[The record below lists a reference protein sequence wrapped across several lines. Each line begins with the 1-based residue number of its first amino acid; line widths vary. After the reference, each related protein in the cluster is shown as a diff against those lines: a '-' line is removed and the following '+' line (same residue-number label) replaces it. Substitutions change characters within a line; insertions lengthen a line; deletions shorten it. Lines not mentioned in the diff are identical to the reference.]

1 MDDLQ
6 NHLAQMLKT
15 QRTLRGWSLS
25 QAAEMTGVSKAMLGQ
40 IERAESSP
48 TIATLWKIATG
59 FNLPF
64 SLFIN
69 GPATPDDAP
78 RQPQHLPAF
87 RQPNRAMQVQTLF
100 PFDAATG
107 FEMLVIELAPGA
119 VSESAP
125 HEAGVIEHA
134 IVIEGRLELC
144 VTGVWQ
150 SVAAGDALRFQA
162 DRPHAYRNS
171 GEQPVRFYNLIHY
184 PHR

>member
-6 NHLAQMLKT
+6 NHLAHMLKT
-15 QRTLRGWSLS
+15 QRGLRGWSLS
-25 QAAEMTGVSKAMLGQ
+25 QAAEVTGVSKAMLGQ

-64 SLFIN
+64 SLFID
-69 GPATPDDAP
+69 GPDTPHDAP
-78 RQPQHLPAF
+78 RQQKGLPAF
-87 RQPNRAMQVQTLF
+87 RQPNLAMQVQTLF

-134 IVIEGRLELC
+134 IVIEGQLELR
-144 VTGVWQ
+144 VADVWQ
-150 SVAAGDALRFQA
+150 VIATGDALRFEA
-162 DRPHAYRNS
+162 DRSHAYRN
-171 GEQPVRFYNLIHY
+171 GGAQPVRFYNLIHY

>member
-6 NHLAQMLKT
+6 NHLAQTLKT
-15 QRTLRGWSLS
+15 QRYLRGWSLS
-25 QAAEMTGVSKAMLGQ
+25 QAAEVTGVSKAMLGQ

-64 SLFIN
+64 SLFID
-69 GPATPDDAP
+69 GADTSRDVP
-78 RQPQHLPAF
+78 RQQKGLPAF
-87 RQPNRAMQVQTLF
+87 RQSNLAMQVQTLF

-107 FEMLVIELAPGA
+107 FEILIIELAPGA

-134 IVIEGRLELC
+134 IVIEGQLELR
-144 VTGVWQ
+144 VADAWQ
-150 SVAAGDALRFQA
+150 VIATGDALRFEA
-162 DRPHAYRNS
+162 DRPHAYRN
-171 GEQPVRFYNLIHY
+171 GGDRPVRFYNLIHY